1 MKKPMMKK
9 DMTYKKMAY
18 KKEISYKKDMTY
30 KMRTNQ
36 DGGSYSAE
44 NTGAPAKEL
53 MKNQMTKKMDP
64 MMKYDNGPMLKSR
77 QKVEQDYARNA
88 IADYKAGDKK
98 AANYEKKK
106 ALEVAAGEG
115 MTKKGMPMHKD
126 GSMKGDQSATRVD
139 YSMDKGGTDKG
150 YKGKTGSSKGD
161 QSASK
166 ADYAMKKMGRPGI
179 YKHMKS

>member
-1 MKKPMMKK
+1 
-9 DMTYKKMAY
+9 
-18 KKEISYKKDMTY
+18 
-30 KMRTNQ
+30 
-36 DGGSYSAE
+36 
-44 NTGAPAKEL
+44 
-53 MKNQMTKKMDP
+53 
-64 MMKYDNGPMLKSR
+64 
-77 QKVEQDYARNA
+77 
-88 IADYKAGDKK
+88 
-98 AANYEKKK
+98 
-106 ALEVAAGEG
+106 

>member
-1 MKKPMMKK
+1 MKK
-9 DMTYKKMAY
+9 DMAYKKMAY
-18 KKEISYKKDMTY
+18 KKDMSYKKDMAY
-30 KMRTNQ
+30 KMKTNQ

-44 NTGAPAKEL
+44 NPGAPAKEL

-64 MMKYDNGPMLKSR
+64 MMKYDNGPMLKSK

-115 MTKKGMPMHKD
+115 MTKKGMPMHKH
-126 GSMKGDQSATRVD
+126 GSMKGDQSATRLD

-166 ADYAMKKMGRPGI
+166 ADYAMKKMGRPSI

>member
-9 DMTYKKMAY
+9 DMSYKKMAY
-18 KKEISYKKDMTY
+18 KMK
-30 KMRTNQ
+30 TNQ
-36 DGGSYSAE
+36 DGGSYSAK
-44 NTGAPAKEL
+44 NSAAPAKEL
-53 MKNQMTKKMDP
+53 MKNQMTQKMD
-64 MMKYDNGPMLKSR
+64 
-77 QKVEQDYARNA
+77 
-88 IADYKAGDKK
+88 
-98 AANYEKKK
+98 
-106 ALEVAAGEG
+106 
-115 MTKKGMPMHKD
+115 PMHKD
-126 GSMKGDQSATRVD
+126 GSIKGDQSATRVD